1 MIIDGKEFTNKY
13 SPSKLLTGEVYRYC
27 TFSSFSVEGPQIEGA
42 FLDCTFSR
50 LDLYWAFFNC
60 AVIVSCKFEDCVFRG
75 ASFRGCKV
83 VDSEFLRCRFV
94 LDNLGG
100 SCASSDT
107 HWYGCTA
114 TDCEGWEALMA
125 Q

>member
-1 MIIDGKEFTNKY
+1 MLIEGEEFTNEN
-13 SPSKLLTGEVYRYC
+13 SPFQQLTEDVYRYC
-27 TFSSFSVEGPQIEGA
+27 TFSSFSAEGPHIQA
-42 FLDCTFSR
+42 ALLDCRFSH

-60 AVIVSCKFEDCVFRG
+60 AVIVDCKFEDCVFRG

-83 VDSEFLRCRFV
+83 VDSEFLRCRFIK
-94 LDNLGG
+94 DNLGG
-100 SCASSDT
+100 SCVSSDT

-114 TDCEGWEALMA
+114 TDCEGWDALMA